1 MTLNLPLAGHL
12 SDIRPLANRGKRNN
26 RLVAP
31 ISTVLYAPKSFR
43 QAPTNN
49 GIHGVQVDF
58 NIPTGQN
65 WTDLVAPDTVVLVQT
80 PSDNLTAAILGD
92 IMASRL
98 KIRGLAG
105 VVINGRVRDLAT
117 CSEMCEDGSFH
128 MWAKGVSAASPTLEI
143 IPWAVGTTLR
153 FGTLEV
159 KPGDILCADEGDQA
173 VVIIPQERLDRV
185 LELLKVQKVASEGV
199 IQKVKNGA
207 RLPDAVRQHPDFY
220 SAKNY

>member
-1 MTLNLPLAGHL
+1 M
-12 SDIRPLANRGKRNN
+12 
-26 RLVAP
+26 AP

-43 QAPTNN
+43 QVPTNN
-49 GIHGVQVDF
+49 GINGVQVDF

-65 WTDLVAPDTVVLVQT
+65 WTDLVAPETVVLVQT
-80 PSDNLTAAILGD
+80 PSDNRTAAILGD

-98 KIRGLAG
+98 MIRGLKG
-105 VVINGRVRDLAT
+105 VVMNGRVRDLAT

-143 IPWAVGTTLR
+143 IPWAVDTTLG

-159 KPGDILCADEGDQA
+159 NPGDILCADEGDQA
-173 VVIIPQERLDRV
+173 VVVIPQGRLDRV
-185 LELLKVQKVASEGV
+185 LELLKAQKAASEGV